1 MAVNKTIN
9 KRTNTHG
16 AMRNCIEY
24 VLRQDKT
31 SELLTYIT
39 GPYCHNE
46 INYDLVYRTF
56 LEEKK
61 MWNKDTGRMYAHNII
76 SWHKDEQITPEQAFE
91 FGKEFAEKWFSGFQ
105 TLVAVHKDK
114 DHIHCHLVTNSV
126 SYEDGRKLHNTRK
139 DLERMKQLTNQMCR
153 ERGLTVA
160 EKGKHFDGSQIE
172 KGEVIAWSKD
182 KYNLFRQQVKD
193 SFVADCAMAVLKAL
207 ENCISKEKFIEKM
220 KQFGWNVNWTEKRKH
235 ITFQNQEGKK
245 VRDSNLF
252 KTFHLDISK
261 EGLENEFNRNR
272 KKSRDIR
279 QSETAEQPKNS
290 EIITENLTQP
300 SQLPEESP
308 IKLKVE
314 RDLLMQSFE
323 RAKEFM
329 RTQKKQIQMLEEEK
343 QTILSDRQRLRE
355 EVRKSTVEIQCLTTE
370 LSETQKLNQSL
381 QKNNDDLRNR
391 NGLKSRSE
399 QEQLEEEIKDVRD
412 QNSKLQIQVNKSS
425 VEAVDE
431 AQKKQK
437 EAEKKIEQAE
447 SKARNEKKRA
457 ELEIRKAKKE
467 VKDRTESMK
476 SIEYFWGM
484 GYITV
489 VLFAILQ
496 NGAFQHDFI
505 DFFMAPFMW
514 YVRFC
519 KWLVYP
525 TYDNGFNQKI
535 AYTGGEVWVIRI
547 LAIVAVLFI
556 MGIIM
561 VIIME
566 TIKQYKKMWNE
577 ISQMFMIGSLSG
589 IAVLGDVTR
598 KYLPVNLI
606 LLFIL
611 INMGI
616 MLLRIYLRK
625 KFDYM

>member
-1 MAVNKTIN
+1 MNL
-9 KRTNTHG
+9 
-16 AMRNCIEY
+16 IEIG
-24 VLRQDKT
+24 KN
-31 SELLTYIT
+31 
-39 GPYCHNE
+39 PE
-46 INYDLVYRTF
+46 I
-56 LEEKK
+56 
-61 MWNKDTGRMYAHNII
+61 
-76 SWHKDEQITPEQAFE
+76 
-91 FGKEFAEKWFSGFQ
+91 
-105 TLVAVHKDK
+105 
-114 DHIHCHLVTNSV
+114 
-126 SYEDGRKLHNTRK
+126 
-139 DLERMKQLTNQMCR
+139 
-153 ERGLTVA
+153 
-160 EKGKHFDGSQIE
+160 
-172 KGEVIAWSKD
+172 
-182 KYNLFRQQVKD
+182 
-193 SFVADCAMAVLKAL
+193 LK
-207 ENCISKEKFIEKM
+207 
-220 KQFGWNVNWTEKRKH
+220 
-235 ITFQNQEGKK
+235 
-245 VRDSNLF
+245 
-252 KTFHLDISK
+252 
-261 EGLENEFNRNR
+261 
-272 KKSRDIR
+272 
-279 QSETAEQPKNS
+279 SETAEQPKNS

-314 RDLLMQSFE
+314 RDILVQSFE
-323 RAKEFM
+323 KAKEFM
-329 RTQKKQIQMLEEEK
+329 RTQKKQIQTLEEEK
-343 QTILSDRQRLRE
+343 RMILSDRQKLRE

-577 ISQMFMIGSLSG
+577 ISQMFLIGSLSG

>member
-1 MAVNKTIN
+1 MNL
-9 KRTNTHG
+9 
-16 AMRNCIEY
+16 IEIG
-24 VLRQDKT
+24 KN
-31 SELLTYIT
+31 
-39 GPYCHNE
+39 PE
-46 INYDLVYRTF
+46 I
-56 LEEKK
+56 
-61 MWNKDTGRMYAHNII
+61 
-76 SWHKDEQITPEQAFE
+76 
-91 FGKEFAEKWFSGFQ
+91 
-105 TLVAVHKDK
+105 
-114 DHIHCHLVTNSV
+114 
-126 SYEDGRKLHNTRK
+126 
-139 DLERMKQLTNQMCR
+139 
-153 ERGLTVA
+153 
-160 EKGKHFDGSQIE
+160 
-172 KGEVIAWSKD
+172 
-182 KYNLFRQQVKD
+182 
-193 SFVADCAMAVLKAL
+193 LK
-207 ENCISKEKFIEKM
+207 
-220 KQFGWNVNWTEKRKH
+220 
-235 ITFQNQEGKK
+235 
-245 VRDSNLF
+245 
-252 KTFHLDISK
+252 
-261 EGLENEFNRNR
+261 
-272 KKSRDIR
+272 
-279 QSETAEQPKNS
+279 SETAEQPKNS

-381 QKNNDDLRNR
+381 QQSNDDLRNR

-577 ISQMFMIGSLSG
+577 ISQMFLIGSLSG